1 MRSRTALATAL
12 ASVAAL
18 AAAPAAYAGHA
29 AAKRTPP
36 RPCQVLRDKS
46 GDGTWDIAPVSSP
59 LIDITSADVATGAK
73 TVAAVLRVASTK
85 VDPTDPVAQLGP
97 TWMLKFQIGVASYAF
112 YRTLDN
118 GLPSTSGG
126 IGTYTWSVKARG
138 VEVARVSETGVAS
151 GGLVVSSDATSM
163 RWTIP
168 RSLVPDLAKPKQVL
182 SVFNATTNL
191 SGASADSPDDT
202 TAWVKATYRDRA
214 PSCVAAS

>member
-18 AAAPAAYAGHA
+18 AASPAAYAGHI
-29 AAKRTPP
+29 AKRTPP
-36 RPCQVLRDKS
+36 PPCQVLRDKS

-97 TWMLKFQIGVASYAF
+97 TWMLKFQIGVASYLF
-112 YRTLDN
+112 SRTLDN
-118 GLPSTSGG
+118 ALPSTSGG
-126 IGTYTWSVKARG
+126 IGASTWSVKARG

-151 GGLVVSSDATSM
+151 GGLVVSTDATSM

-168 RSLVPDLAKPKQVL
+168 RSLVPELAKPKQVL
-182 SVFNATTNL
+182 SGFNATT
-191 SGASADSPDDT
+191 SVFGASADSPDDV